1 MTSPSQNALLCT
13 NTTELGKNFY
23 FLGWQKQSKLFLH
36 KAENIKI
43 HLAIIKLL
51 LNYSKMRSIFF
62 PNGNFGPC
70 YLLHWWKRPQSRHKH
85 FFIRN
90 VSLRQDRD
98 LTAINMEGNNWASF
112 FGKFWIRFW
121 AVCCNIFQQ
130 WKKIAKEEKRTS
142 TALDLIPE
150 AF

>member
-62 PNGNFGPC
+62 PNGNFGPY
-70 YLLHWWKRPQSRHKH
+70 YLLHWWQTTIKTSAFNQVHNCTS
-85 FFIRN
+85 
-90 VSLRQDRD
+90 S
-98 LTAINMEGNNWASF
+98 
-112 FGKFWIRFW
+112 FGKISNRILSS
-121 AVCCNIFQQ
+121 VLQHLPTME
-130 WKKIAKEEKRTS
+130 KIAKEEKRTS

>member
-1 MTSPSQNALLCT
+1 MKHENCNFLQILATSEWPPPSQNAFAMYCT
-13 NTTELGKNFY
+13 DTELGKNFY

-62 PNGNFGPC
+62 PNGNFGPY
-70 YLLHWWKRPQSRHKH
+70 YLLYRWQTSIKTSTFNEVH
-85 FFIRN
+85 
-90 VSLRQDRD
+90 
-98 LTAINMEGNNWASF
+98 NWTSF
-112 FGKFWIRFW
+112 FGKFRIGFW
-121 AVCCNIFQQ
+121 AVCCNILQQ